1 VRVAID
7 ALALRRPFTGVQR
20 SITSLLTAFDS
31 LIKSGDQCISADD
44 SFVVL
49 AGRRAEL
56 PPLSDRFTVLRT
68 IFKAE
73 NRTLRIL
80 YQQFLMHGR
89 FFKAGAEVL
98 HAPAYVSPR
107 LTYIPTVLTIHDMF
121 AFDFPALCKKVN
133 VVHFKNFVPPSVKNA
148 RRIIV
153 PSTYTRERLIAQFPE
168 AGAKTAVIPFGVD
181 DAFFADVVPEWPLD
195 ERPLPERFVLYVGGL
210 ELKKNL
216 ETLIKAFFATTL
228 SKKLDIDLVIAG
240 PDTGS
245 AKHLQRIAEGLGFG
259 NRIHFLGFVEDALL
273 PALYRKAAVFAFP
286 SIAEGFGFPVL
297 EAMASG
303 IPVIA
308 SGIPAL
314 REIGGKAV
322 RFFTPGNIVSLR
334 EALEELLLDSKSA
347 AYFAERGKEGKER
360 ARFFTW
366 TKTAQGTMRVYREAR
381 L

>member
-20 SITSLLTAFDS
+20 YITSLLSAFDS
-31 LIKSGDQCISADD
+31 LIRSGDQSISADD

-49 AGRRAEL
+49 AGRKAEL
-56 PPLSDRFTVLRT
+56 PALSDRFTILRT
-68 IFKAE
+68 IFRAE

-89 FFKAGAEVL
+89 LFKAGAEVL
-98 HAPAYVSPR
+98 HSPAYVSPK
-107 LTYIPTVLTIHDMF
+107 LTYLPTVLTIHDMF
-121 AFDFPALCKKVN
+121 AFDFPALCKKVS
-133 VVHFKNFVPPSVKNA
+133 VMHFRKFVPHSVKNA

-153 PSTYTRERLIAQFPE
+153 PSTYTRERVIAQFPE
-168 AGAKTAVIPFGVD
+168 AGAKIVVVPFGVD
-181 DAFFADVVPEWPLD
+181 EMFFSAAVREWPLD
-195 ERPLPERFVLYVGGL
+195 ERPLPERFVLYLGGL
-210 ELKKNL
+210 EPKKNL

-245 AKHLQRIAEGLGFG
+245 AKHLKYMAEGLGFG

-273 PALYRKAAVFAFP
+273 PALYRKAAAFAFP
-286 SIAEGFGFPVL
+286 SIAEGFGFPIL

-303 IPVIA
+303 VPVVA

-322 RFFTPGNIVSLR
+322 KFFTPGNIANLR
-334 EALEELLLDSKSA
+334 EALEEVLLDSKCA
-347 AYFAERGKEGKER
+347 AYFAEQGKHR
-360 ARFFTW
+360 AENFTW
-366 TKTAQGTMRVYREAR
+366 TKTAQVTMRTYREAR